1 MGGIFGG
8 GDKGAAEEARRQA
21 DQQRAQFEQEQTNIR
36 ESNYL
41 KSQQAMDSVTRVE
54 SGGSAAAMDQNSS
67 TLTTKKK
74 KNAGVSSS
82 LGI

>member
-8 GDKGAAEEARRQA
+8 GDKAAAEAARRQA
-21 DQQRAQFEQEQTNIR
+21 EDQRKQFEQEQTNIR

-54 SGGSAAAMDQNSS
+54 TGGSAAMLDQSS
-67 TLTTKKK
+67 AGFGTKKK
-74 KNAGVSSS
+74 RGTGVSSS

>member
-8 GDKGAAEEARRQA
+8 GDKAAAEDARRQA

-54 SGGSAAAMDQNSS
+54 SGGSAAMMDQNSNG
-67 TLTTKKK
+67 LTSKKK
-74 KNAGVSSS
+74 KPAGVSSS

>member
-8 GDKGAAEEARRQA
+8 GDKGAAEAARKQA
-21 DQQRAQFEQEQTNIR
+21 DDQRKQFEQEQTNIR

-54 SGGSAAAMDQNSS
+54 TGGSAAMLDQSS
-67 TLTTKKK
+67 AGFGTKKK
-74 KNAGVSSS
+74 RGTGVSSS